1 MEEERCFDFARFLGH
16 TFSAVCDLERC
27 PLGPPRGPP
36 ARGTLTYN
44 IHVRVGEDGSVGVGR
59 LTLVHGRVVRL
70 QVGKADLPG
79 GEDITS
85 KWVFCKRSHN
95 VSLIKNRT

>member
-1 MEEERCFDFARFLGH
+1 M
-16 TFSAVCDLERC
+16 CDLERG
-27 PLGPPRGPP
+27 PLGPTRGQA
-36 ARGTLTYN
+36 ARGRLTYN
-44 IHVRVGEDGSVGVGR
+44 VHIGVGEDGSVGVGR

-79 GEDITS
+79 GEDIPS

-95 VSLIKNRT
+95 VSLIKNTT